1 MFSFVLFDPRDPDAA
16 ERRRPPRL
24 ADVRGDAGRRLSCT
38 AHVRG
43 DVRPVVPPRIRRG

>member
-24 ADVRGDAGRRLSCT
+24 ADVRGD
-38 AHVRG
+38 
-43 DVRPVVPPRIRRG
+43 VRPVVPARVRRG

>member
-1 MFSFVLFDPRDPDAA
+1 MFSFLLFHPRDPVDA

-24 ADVRGDAGRRLSCT
+24 AD
-38 AHVRG
+38 VRG